1 MSTQDEQ
8 LEKGG
13 FGAVSGAEEVTQG
26 SHNNANNGGSKSGG
40 KGSKETDKALAK
52 GGFGAVTG
60 AEEEV
65 KAKL

>member
-13 FGAVSGAEEVTQG
+13 FGALSGAEEVTQG
-26 SHNNANNGGSKSGG
+26 SHNNDNGGSKSAG